1 MYLTIKVSK
10 QNAAKY
16 PQGKIIRL
24 CRQVLKLDPLEKNP
38 FWPHVFM
45 KKYAI

>member
-16 PQGKIIRL
+16 PQGKIIRVYK
-24 CRQVLKLDPLEKNP
+24 QVLKLDPREKTS
-38 FWPHVFM
+38 FVATFFQL
-45 KKYAI
+45 YL